1 MWALVDNY
9 DSFTHILLHYLRQ
22 LHKDIRVFKNDEGA
36 VTDIALL
43 QPSAVIISPGPGR
56 PSGAGFTMDLIRH
69 FIGHIPILGI
79 CLGHQAL
86 GEFLGARL
94 VHAPYPMHGKQ
105 SRIHITA
112 GAGIFDLPSSMTVMR
127 YHSLVLEDYQHIS
140 GFVPLALADDDQ
152 ALMMFYHPGYACMGI
167 QFHPES
173 VGTEQGM
180 LYLRCWYEWAFK
192 DKTLKE
198 E

>member
-1 MWALVDNY
+1 MWVLVDNY
-9 DSFTHILLHYLRQ
+9 DSFTHILLHYLQQ
-22 LHKDIRVFKNDEGA
+22 LHGDIRVFKNDERTVA
-36 VTDIALL
+36 DIALL
-43 QPSAVIISPGPGR
+43 RPSAIIISPGPGR
-56 PSGAGFTMDLIRH
+56 PSGAGFTMDIIRH

-86 GEFLGARL
+86 GEFLGATL

-112 GAGIFDLPSSMTVMR
+112 DAESLGFPPSMSVMR
-127 YHSLVLEDYQHIS
+127 YHSLVLEDYRDIN
-140 GFVPLALADDDQ
+140 GFVPLAWSDDDQ
-152 ALMMFYHPGYACMGI
+152 ALMMFYHPGYTCMGI

-180 LYLRCWYEWAFK
+180 RYLRSWYEWAFK